1 MMNHQSINTKIVL
14 SDSYDP
20 WHNLALEEFL
30 FQNVESNQVI
40 LYLWQNQNT
49 VVIGRNQNAWK
60 ECRCTKL
67 ESDGGKLARR
77 LSGGGAVFHDLGNL
91 NFTFIMDRSLYD
103 LHRQLQVILEATKK
117 LGIHAEFTGRND
129 LTVDGKKFS
138 GNAFYFEQDKAYHH
152 GTVLIDVDANKVA
165 TYLQVS
171 KEKMVAKGVDS
182 VQSRIT
188 NLVNYMP
195 ELTIEKMKETLKL
208 SFQEIYGISP
218 EPILIKT
225 NDHDLKEL
233 YAKYS
238 SWDWLYGKT
247 PQFDVVFET
256 RFSWGGIDLGL
267 TLQNGRITDAKLYSD
282 AMNANLIERIGLS
295 FVDLPLTSESLI
307 YALDTLVVAK
317 EDKQV
322 IDDMGNWLKTK
333 VDEL

>member
-1 MMNHQSINTKIVL
+1 MTNPSVNTKIVL
-14 SDSYDP
+14 SDSFDP

-30 FQNVESNQVI
+30 FQNVERNQVI

-103 LHRQLQVILEATKK
+103 LHKQLQVILEATKK
-117 LGIHAEFTGRND
+117 LGIQAEFTGRND

-152 GTVLIDVDANKVA
+152 GTVLINVDANKVA
-165 TYLQVS
+165 AYLQVS

-188 NLVNYMP
+188 NLCNYLP

-208 SFQEIYGISP
+208 SFQEIYGESP
-218 EPILIKT
+218 EPILIKN
-225 NDHDLKEL
+225 NDHDLKSL

-256 RFSWGGIDLGL
+256 RFPWGGIDLGL
-267 TLQNGRITDAKLYSD
+267 TLRNGRITDAKLYSD

-295 FVDLPLTSESLI
+295 FVDLPLKSESMI
-307 YALDTLVVAK
+307 YALDTLVVAE
-317 EDKQV
+317 EDREV
-322 IDDMGNWLKTK
+322 INDMGNWLKTK

>member
-1 MMNHQSINTKIVL
+1 MNTKIVL

-30 FQNVESNQVI
+30 FRSVEKNQVI

-103 LHRQLQVILEATKK
+103 LHKQLKVILEGAKK

-138 GNAFYFEQDKAYHH
+138 GNAFYFEEDKAYHH
-152 GTVLIDVDANKVA
+152 GTVLIDVNVEKVS

-171 KEKMVAKGVDS
+171 KEKMAAKGVDS

-188 NLVNYMP
+188 NLRTFLP
-195 ELTIEKMKETLKL
+195 ELTIDAMKETLKQ
-208 SFQEIYGISP
+208 SFQELYRESP
-218 EPILIKT
+218 EPILLKEA
-225 NDHDLKEL
+225 DHDLNEL

-256 RFSWGGIDLGL
+256 RFPWGGIDLGL
-267 TLQNGRITDAKLYSD
+267 TLRNGRITESKIYSD
-282 AMNANLIERIGLS
+282 AMNANLIEQISASL
-295 FVDLPLTSESLI
+295 VDLPLKSGSLQV
-307 YALDTLVVAK
+307 LDSLKVAD
-317 EDKQV
+317 EDKKV
-322 IDDMGNWLKTK
+322 IEDMKTWLRVK
-333 VDEL
+333 VEEL